1 MAHHLKQEDLMKAL
15 TQLTNIRDL
24 IDDGYHSDELE
35 YLAKVSDKLFNELN
49 KANKRKFQ
57 IWLEIVDKVSNL

>member
-15 TQLTNIRDL
+15 TQLTNVRDL

-35 YLAKVSDKLFNELN
+35 HLAKVSDKLFNELN